1 MKHNQNFFYSHLIEV
16 ESIIIEL
23 DKMDLSANDKLHLT
37 QLIDS
42 SLHHAILDAVFSQLS
57 NQDKR
62 VLVNHL
68 SEGNHEK
75 IWSFLQ
81 GKIENVEDKIKK
93 VADDLKTELH
103 KDLKKAKESKQ

>member
-1 MKHNQNFFYSHLIEV
+1 MKHNQRFFYSHLIDV

-23 DKMDLSANDKLHLT
+23 DKMDLSADDKLHLT

-42 SLHHAILDAVFSQLS
+42 SLHHAILDAVFSELS
-57 NQDKR
+57 DQDKR

-68 SEGNHEK
+68 SKGGHEK

-81 GKIENVEDKIKK
+81 EKIENVEDKIKK
-93 VADDLKTELH
+93 VADDLTKELH
-103 KDLKKAKESKQ
+103 KDMWEAQNRK